1 MKRFFQL
8 MIVLPLL
15 VPGSFP
21 ALAQSADEQDSS
33 GTNPINFTYD
43 FRIYSEFQE
52 FNAKGDNGGGLLTF
66 EYRIPVGEK
75 WQLRGRF
82 RGTTKSFDPEGDGT
96 SETTTGVGDFDL
108 RLLTVPYASKKLAV
122 AAGLELFLDTASSD
136 VLGEGKTSLG
146 PQAFLVWFAPGGVK
160 GTLFAPAVQYVFD
173 VAGADNRA
181 DVDRFQFNFFYLWLS
196 DSKKHWA
203 LLDPQLVIDNENDKE
218 FGQIE
223 IEVGQ
228 MMFGA
233 TSSYIRPGI
242 GVGSDRPLN
251 WNIELGFKV
260 IWR

>member
-1 MKRFFQL
+1 MKPIYQSLL
-8 MIVLPLL
+8 MFLLL
-15 VPGSFP
+15 VLGSFP
-21 ALAQSADEQDSS
+21 ALAQSGDDQDSS

-43 FRIYSEFQE
+43 FRIYSEFQQ
-52 FNAKGDNGGGLLTF
+52 FNAQGDNGGALLTF
-66 EYRIPVGEK
+66 EYRVPVGEK

-82 RGTTKSFDPEGDGT
+82 RGATRSFDPEGDGT

-122 AAGLELFLDTASSD
+122 ATGLEVSLDTASSG

-146 PQAFLVWFAPGGVK
+146 PQAFLVWFEPGGVK

-173 VAGADNRA
+173 VAGDDART
-181 DVDRFQFNFFYLWLS
+181 DVDRFQFDFFYLWLS
-196 DSKKHWA
+196 ESKKHWA
-203 LLDPQLVIDNENDKE
+203 LFDPQLVIDNENNKE

-233 TSSYIRPGI
+233 TSSYIRPGF
-242 GVGSDRPLN
+242 GVGSDRPLD

-260 IWR
+260 IWQ